1 MFGTLTSEEFEAR
14 LSEWCGLYVRFV
26 EQDSHRLAGLVSRCS
41 HDRIQ
46 KYLNAA
52 DSQLS
57 RLLDANIHEDEDY
70 LIAWGLLKDL
80 ETRYQASHF
89 QPLNPPAE
97 ISLGSKRY
105 LLVSNN
111 ESPILRAIPDDERFK
126 LDSELGD
133 HRFLNLKYNWRPVEN
148 STEIDYAAS
157 VALDCLLNPL
167 QKFVR
172 IGLSPLADKTEMNW
186 ACDED
191 DRRGPAGD
199 VPFWCCG
206 ARNEP
211 ELLERLEKV
220 LALARENAVNI
231 LIFPELV
238 MTETLQT
245 RLIEILLRDAFAP
258 PVVRLIVAGTRHVHA
273 DDTFS
278 NRCTVFNHLG
288 EVEWTQDKRQPFT
301 LSATEAQA
309 LFSSP
314 TCPAAFEPAKTGDG
328 LTMRKTALGIVASP
342 ICLDFIHDPAWDAMP
357 VQLFLVPAM
366 SDGLS
371 RFQERG
377 RQLGKKGAAA
387 FICNASRTA
396 SHVVYRPS
404 KLKHQPDVTQ
414 LSELLFI
421 ADVDIE
427 MN

>member
-1 MFGTLTSEEFEAR
+1 MFGTMNSEQFEAQ
-14 LSEWCGLYVRFV
+14 LKEWCGLYVRFV
-26 EQDSHRLAGLVSRCS
+26 EQDSHRLAGLVSRCP

-46 KYLNAA
+46 KYLDA
-52 DSQLS
+52 DASQIP
-57 RLLDANIHEDEDY
+57 RLLKANAHIDEDY
-70 LIAWGLLKDL
+70 LIAWGLLQYL
-80 ETRYQASHF
+80 QIHYQASHF

-97 ISLGSKRY
+97 ISLDGKRY
-105 LLVSNN
+105 LLVSDT

-126 LDSELGD
+126 PDNKLGD
-133 HRFLNLKYNWRPVEN
+133 HRSLDLKYNWRSVEN

-186 ACDED
+186 ACDEA
-191 DRRGPAGD
+191 DRRGPAGE
-199 VPFWCCG
+199 VPFWCRG
-206 ARNEP
+206 AKDGA
-211 ELLERLEKV
+211 ELLKRLEKA
-220 LALARENAVNI
+220 LALARENAVDI

-238 MTETLQT
+238 MTEALQT

-258 PVVRLIVAGTRHVHA
+258 PVVRLIVAGTRHIHA
-273 DDTFS
+273 DGAFS
-278 NRCTVFNHLG
+278 NRCTVFNHVG
-288 EVEWTQDKRQPFT
+288 EVEWTQDKRQPFA
-301 LSATEAQA
+301 LSAEEAQA
-309 LFSSP
+309 KFGL

-371 RFQERG
+371 RFRERG

-387 FICNASRTA
+387 FICNASRAA

-421 ADVDIE
+421 VDVDIE

>member
-1 MFGTLTSEEFEAR
+1 MFRAFGSAEFRAQLR
-14 LSEWCGLYVRFV
+14 EWCRLYVRFV

-41 HDRIQ
+41 HDRLQ
-46 KYLNAA
+46 QY
-52 DSQLS
+52 
-57 RLLDANIHEDEDY
+57 LLDAGASQISCLLKAKGHGDEDY
-70 LIAWGLLKDL
+70 LIAWGLLKNF

-89 QPLNPPAE
+89 QPLSSAAE
-97 ISLGSKRY
+97 ISLEDKRY

-111 ESPILRAIPDDERFK
+111 ESPILRAIPDVQRFK
-126 LDSELGD
+126 LDNELGD

-148 STEIDYAAS
+148 STAIDYAAS
-157 VALDCLLNPL
+157 VALDFLLNPH
-167 QKFVR
+167 QSSVR
-172 IGLSPLADKTEMNW
+172 IGLSPLAENTEMDW
-186 ACDED
+186 ACDEA
-191 DRRGPAGD
+191 DRRGPAGH

-206 ARNEP
+206 ARNES
-211 ELLERLEKV
+211 ELFERFEKV

-238 MTETLQT
+238 MTEILQT

-258 PVVRLIVAGTRHVHA
+258 PVVRLIVAGTRHIHT
-273 DDTFS
+273 DGTFS

-301 LSATEAQA
+301 LSAKEAQA
-309 LFSSP
+309 LFGP

-342 ICLDFIHDPAWDAMP
+342 ICLDFIHDSVWEAMP
-357 VQLFLVPAM
+357 AQLFLVPAM

-371 RFQERG
+371 RFRERC

-387 FICNASRTA
+387 FICNASRTNPQ
-396 SHVVYRPS
+396 VIYRPS
-404 KLKHQPDVTQ
+404 KSKLQPVVTR
-414 LSELLFI
+414 LNELLFI
-421 ADVDIE
+421 VDVDIE